1 MRDTSR
7 LAISYLLMLSTLRPS
22 MEKMPLIF
30 GAPVVTI
37 GRQGRF
43 TVARLLVLVNGRLQE
58 SFGVAARKP
67 SDDEDETLGEN
78 LAIWRACK
86 RLLSADEWV

>member
-7 LAISYLLMLSTLRPS
+7 LAISYLLVLSTLRSS
-22 MEKMPLIF
+22 MEQTPLIF

-37 GRQGRF
+37 SRQGRF

-58 SFGVAARKP
+58 SFGVAAKNP
-67 SDDEDETLGEN
+67 SDDEDEMLGEN

-86 RLLSADEWV
+86 SLLSADKWV